1 MPPRVKRYLPNRI
14 SRSNVV
20 GVTKLITKR
29 RSWIKQNAEQPKS
42 VARKNAREK
51 KNFVLR
57 RRQSVRRRDKKQ
69 KQLKMHPVVQKLR
82 ATPKVE
88 QQLLQGKTSLLAR
101 AIISASKTQQLS
113 APLKLMQRIGVS
125 GILRLNRFTL

>member
-1 MPPRVKRYLPNRI
+1 MPPRVKRYLPSRI

-57 RRQSVRRRDKKQ
+57 RRQSARKREKMQ
-69 KQLKMHPVVQKLR
+69 KQHKMHPVVQKLR
-82 ATPKVE
+82 DTPKVE
-88 QQLLQGKTSLLAR
+88 QRLLQGKTSLLAR
-101 AIISASKTQQLS
+101 AIVSASKTQQLS
-113 APLKLMQRIGVS
+113 ALLMIMQRIGVS